1 LPMKHY
7 ALLLALF
14 IHRQRFSQLSAILTL
29 PLTHQMT
36 ISRTRS

>member
-1 LPMKHY
+1 MKHY

-14 IHRQRFSQLSAILTL
+14 IHRLRFSQFSAILIL

-36 ISRTRS
+36 TSRTRS